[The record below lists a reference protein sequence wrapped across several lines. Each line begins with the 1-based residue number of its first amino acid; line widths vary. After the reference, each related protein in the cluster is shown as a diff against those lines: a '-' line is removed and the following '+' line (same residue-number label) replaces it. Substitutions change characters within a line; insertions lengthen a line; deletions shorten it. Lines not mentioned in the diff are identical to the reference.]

1 MKGVTGLTIAAVLL
15 ALVGAVCVSASRLE
29 RDLARADEDVVAG
42 RYDQPQTTFDSAERY
57 LEYGSH
63 VPWIGTE
70 PLDGLRA
77 RRAAVQY
84 WQHQYDGVVPQQ
96 SDPVG
101 AVSPENVDLQL
112 VVANAVYRTG
122 QAQATDRQSMLRAL
136 DAGIAAYAA
145 VLKNADR
152 QEDAAYNYEY
162 LVRLRDE
169 VDKGKRKPG
178 GEAVMKGPEGATGAP
193 PTIDSSMSDFKIYI
207 PLESQERQDNGT
219 AGKAGALKRK
229 G

>member
-1 MKGVTGLTIAAVLL
+1 MKGTTGLIVAAVVL
-15 ALVGAVCVSASRLE
+15 ALAGAVCLSAGRLE
-29 RDLARADEDVVAG
+29 RDLARAQEDIVAG
-42 RYDQPQTTFDSAERY
+42 RYDAPQTTFDSAERY

-63 VPWIGTE
+63 LPWIGSA
-70 PLDGLRA
+70 PLNELRA
-77 RRAAVQY
+77 RRAAVRY
-84 WQHQYDGVVPQQ
+84 WQRQYDGVVPQQ
-96 SDPVG
+96 NDPIG
-101 AVSPENVDLQL
+101 AVAPDNVDLQL

-122 QAQATDRQSMLRAL
+122 QAQATDRPSMLRAL
-136 DAGIAAYAA
+136 DAGINAYAA

-178 GEAVMKGPEGATGAP
+178 GEAAMKGPEGATGSP
-193 PTIDSSMSDFKIYI
+193 PTIDSHMSDFKIYI
-207 PLESQERQDNGT
+207 PLESQERQENGA
-219 AGKAGALKRK
+219 AGKAGPLKRK